1 MVYGQTGVFFA
12 FFLPSGALLF
22 TTGVWVATGEFHY
35 SVAVVCCMLI
45 LAAMLGNITGYWFG
59 RKAGPLLYRRK
70 DSALFKRKHLSAAH
84 DFYRKYGGLALAAG
98 PFFPVIRTF
107 SPIVAGMIRLNFRR
121 FLFFSAIGS
130 ALWIIS
136 FVMSGY
142 LLGIIPALKPYLKY
156 VVIGIIVTVTVPIV
170 IRVAKEFNRAGKKPP
185 TGVRQKESEDP
196 DHLY

>member
-22 TTGVWVATGEFHY
+22 TTGVWIATGEFPY
-35 SVAVVCCMLI
+35 SIFGVCCMLI

-59 RKAGPLLYRRK
+59 RKTGPLLYSRK
-70 DSALFKRKHLSAAH
+70 DSALFKREHLSSAH
-84 DFYRKYGGLALAAG
+84 DFYRKYGGLALTAG

-107 SPIVAGMIRLNFRR
+107 SPIVSGMIRLNFRR

-170 IRVAKEFNRAGKKPP
+170 IRLVKEFNRAEKKPP
-185 TGVRQKESEDP
+185 SQMQ
-196 DHLY
+196 